1 MVQWSLISVTRC
13 GELLQLSSDTCEC
26 VWYMGDE
33 GMTLLNSCQVLKSLA
48 CVLLW
53 RLQLITQLNRFLA
66 LQALVEGLG
75 IWRATFGLKFP
86 ILLNWVRFR
95 PGIWDGGAIS
105 STGRGAADSSPT
117 WGCLGL
123 APSRLSKQCGMD
135 ILPIFL
141 LRLGS
146 NCLMWIASLASCVI
160 GRVLCLLC
168 WSHQLRE
175 EGDGN
180 PCSVSVW
187 QRL

>member
-1 MVQWSLISVTRC
+1 
-13 GELLQLSSDTCEC
+13 
-26 VWYMGDE
+26 
-33 GMTLLNSCQVLKSLA
+33 MTLLNSCQVLKSLA
-48 CVLLW
+48 CVCVLLW

-66 LQALVEGLG
+66 LQALVECLG

-105 STGRGAADSSPT
+105 STGRGATDSSPT

-123 APSRLSKQCGMD
+123 APSRLSKQWGMD

-141 LRLGS
+141 LRPGS
-146 NCLMWIASLASCVI
+146 SHLMWIASLPPGWF
-160 GRVLCLLC
+160 GRVLCQLC

-187 QRL
+187 LML